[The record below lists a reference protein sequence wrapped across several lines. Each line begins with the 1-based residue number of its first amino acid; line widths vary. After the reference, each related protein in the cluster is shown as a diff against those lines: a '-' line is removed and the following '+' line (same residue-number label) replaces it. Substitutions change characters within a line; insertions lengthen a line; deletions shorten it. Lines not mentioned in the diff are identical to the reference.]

1 MLNITEASEILGVS
15 TKTLR
20 RWEKDGKISP
30 FRTPGGHRRYDKEQ
44 LLKIINYK
52 VENKSWRN
60 YI

>member
-52 VENKSWRN
+52 VENKS
-60 YI
+60 

>member
-1 MLNITEASEILGVS
+1 MLNITEASELLGVS

-52 VENKSWRN
+52 VEKDKV
-60 YI
+60 